1 MATGF
6 AGFLLYMKA
15 IKKEGNRYFGER
27 NGTPYEIKDDSA
39 EYFYNIWKNNTPDKL
54 AEEVLQNEEL
64 WDTDLSNLPGFLQL
78 VQEQL
83 QEMIDT
89 GVLQTI
95 ELLETKKATV

>member
-1 MATGF
+1 
-6 AGFLLYMKA
+6 
-15 IKKEGNRYFGER
+15 
-27 NGTPYEIKDDSA
+27 
-39 EYFYNIWKNNTPDKL
+39 
-54 AEEVLQNEEL
+54 
-64 WDTDLSNLPGFLQL
+64 LPGFLQL